1 MHGLGHQ
8 SHAEMVCTP
17 TGWTRLRS
25 GGEERAVAA
34 DEPLPKRAAMVN
46 RGGGSSHGEKLV
58 GRGWRVRGHWE

>member
-8 SHAEMVCTP
+8 SHAEMVWTP

-34 DEPLPKRAAMVN
+34 DMVN

-58 GRGWRVRGHWE
+58 GRGWRVRGHRE